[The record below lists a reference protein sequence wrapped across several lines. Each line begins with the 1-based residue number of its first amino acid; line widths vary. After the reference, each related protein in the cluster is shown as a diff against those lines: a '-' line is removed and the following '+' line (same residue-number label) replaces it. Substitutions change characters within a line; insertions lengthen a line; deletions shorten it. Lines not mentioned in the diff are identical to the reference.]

1 MDLISQQ
8 CFLEMTTTHC
18 YKNRIM
24 YPFAMNYNHST
35 CFSKVI
41 LKGYGKTPTHVCG
54 KTPSRRFADSRW
66 AFYREVSARRPKM
79 IFSILTNCVRY
90 FCLKIKSC
98 MHIVANVFSNDIT
111 EFDDCLLL
119 DTAAIS
125 FLA

>member
-1 MDLISQQ
+1 
-8 CFLEMTTTHC
+8 
-18 YKNRIM
+18 
-24 YPFAMNYNHST
+24 
-35 CFSKVI
+35 
-41 LKGYGKTPTHVCG
+41 
-54 KTPSRRFADSRW
+54 
-66 AFYREVSARRPKM
+66 M

-125 FLA
+125 ILA